1 MTSAKKSRFALPH
14 LAEIFAELVRGR
26 HLCSEDGNFYQ
37 ELQEHEAD
45 FEELFEQLGYR
56 LIVDERGFYYFH
68 ATDGQSVSP
77 QTRRSAIFFL
87 VLVEALWAEAG
98 GADLLEDLVMGRS
111 WSIGELPH
119 LQRQRYVE
127 IMAQLEREPDEE
139 TLREEVR
146 RLARFGFA
154 AWGDEDRFRFRTPA
168 LRFLDIA
175 REVAAELESKPVA
188 VAAEGEQ
195 GLAKDQERDVDAA
208 NLS

>member
-1 MTSAKKSRFALPH
+1 MTNGKTNRFALPH
-14 LAEIFAELVRGR
+14 LAEIFAELGRGR
-26 HLCSEDGNFYQ
+26 HLCSEDGNLYQ

-45 FEELFEQLGYR
+45 FEELFAQLGYR
-56 LIVDERGFYYFH
+56 LVADERGFYYFH
-68 ATDGQSVSP
+68 ATESQNVSP

-98 GADLLEDLVMGRS
+98 GADLLEDLVMERS

-119 LQRQRYVE
+119 LQRQRYIE

-139 TLREEVR
+139 TLREEVK

-154 AWGDEDRFRFRTPA
+154 AWSDEDRFRFRTPA

-175 REVAAELESKPVA
+175 CEVAAGLEAAPA
-188 VAAEGEQ
+188 VRTEAEEEP
-195 GLAKDQERDVDAA
+195 A
-208 NLS
+208 